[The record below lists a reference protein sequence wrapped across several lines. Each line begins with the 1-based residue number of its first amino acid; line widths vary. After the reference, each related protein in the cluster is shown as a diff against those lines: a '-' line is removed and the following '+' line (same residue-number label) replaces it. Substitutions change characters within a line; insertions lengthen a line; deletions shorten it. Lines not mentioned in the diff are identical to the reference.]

1 MYEEKDYVLR
11 LIRESIRM
19 VAKIAFGKDID
30 QDDDEALP
38 LEVVEQHRRLS
49 AMIEDGEINEAE
61 NMLLDNLDAE
71 NMGYFQMALQ
81 FYQQLNEKSEEYLNQ
96 HNFSKE
102 EILDGIKYVVNFY
115 GYGNMMEAFMED
127 YVR

>member
-30 QDDDEALP
+30 QDDETLP

-49 AMIEDGEINEAE
+49 AMIDDGEINEAE
-61 NMLLDNLDAE
+61 NILLDNLDAE

-81 FYQQLNEKSEEYLNQ
+81 FYQQLNEKSEKYLNQ

-102 EILDGIKYVVNFY
+102 EILDDIKYVINFY
-115 GYGNMMEAFMED
+115 GYGNMMEALIED
-127 YVR
+127 IE